1 MKIVLLHSAEIEVF
15 PYVDF
20 AGPHVVLRQNDGES
34 QDIELYG
41 DEVEALCTALRAERE
56 RSLSLVQELEKK

>member
-1 MKIVLLHSAEIEVF
+1 MKVVLLHSAEIEVF

-41 DEVEALCTALRAERE
+41 EEVEQLCTALRAEQK
-56 RSLSLVQELEKK
+56 RSLELAASLEEK